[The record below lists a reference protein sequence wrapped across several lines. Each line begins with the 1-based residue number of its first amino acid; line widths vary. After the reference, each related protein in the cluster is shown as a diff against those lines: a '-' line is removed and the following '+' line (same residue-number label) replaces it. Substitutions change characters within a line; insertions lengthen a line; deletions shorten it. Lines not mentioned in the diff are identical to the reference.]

1 MSIDLLVRTARERPL
16 ILLAWLVTLLLAGRF
31 FAADLLYAF
40 EHGGWRSAPAT
51 LLGRDF
57 VNVVTAGHLVIDQ
70 KLSLIYDVAAYQQFQ
85 SELFDGRVGGHNYSY
100 SPVSFFYAPLFA
112 FGGYGLAYAL
122 WIGATGLLF
131 ALAARPYLRGAGL
144 PAWLALIVPA
154 GLVNIWAGH
163 YGFLFGALWLGA
175 WRLLDDR
182 PRTAGVL
189 IGLMIVKPHLAVLMP
204 LVLLRRGA
212 WTAIASAAATSMGLV
227 LLSGLVFGWSHW
239 VTYLTETSAL
249 QAAMVAEGSGFF
261 VRMMPTVYPSMLLAG
276 LGWGT
281 AAAIQAVVALAA
293 VAALWKFLPADP
305 MRAGL
310 AAATATFLVLPY
322 AFNYD
327 LTVVGI
333 AALIAFYRTG
343 ADASPVARFAPLFA
357 FLLPLLVVSLNKAG
371 VPAGPVLLA
380 LFLAV
385 QLSAFRHSAAA
396 PTGSLHPA

>member
-1 MSIDLLVRTARERPL
+1 MARLPRVRPL
-16 ILLAWLVTLLLAGRF
+16 ILLAWLAAALLAGRF
-31 FAADLLYAF
+31 FLADILYAL

-57 VNVVTAGHLVIDQ
+57 VNLVTAGHLVIDQ

-85 SELFDGRVGGHNYSY
+85 SVLFDGRVGGHNYSY

-112 FGGYGLAYAL
+112 IGGYGLAYAL
-122 WIGATGLLF
+122 WIGITGFLF

-144 PAWLALIVPA
+144 PAWLALLVPA

-175 WRLLDDR
+175 WRLIDSR

-204 LVLLRRGA
+204 IVLLRRGA
-212 WTAIASAAATSMGLV
+212 WSAIASAAATAGGLV
-227 LLSGLVFGWSHW
+227 LLSGLVFGWDYW
-239 VTYLTETSAL
+239 ITYLTETSAL
-249 QAAMVAEGSGFF
+249 QATMVAESNGFF

-276 LGWGT
+276 LGWSGAV
-281 AAAIQAVVALAA
+281 AAQAVVAIAA
-293 VAALWKFLPADP
+293 IAALWKWLPADP
-305 MRAGL
+305 LRAGL
-310 AAATATFLVLPY
+310 AAASATFLVLPY

-327 LTVVGI
+327 MTVIGI
-333 AALIAFYRTG
+333 AALIALYRT
-343 ADASPVARFAPLFA
+343 ASDASPVARYAPVLA
-357 FLLPLLVVSLNKAG
+357 FLLPLLVVSLNQAG
-371 VPAGPVLLA
+371 VPAAPFILG

-385 QLSAFRHSAAA
+385 QLAEGRQAAVT
-396 PTGSLHPA
+396 PPRLLQPA